1 MERDQA
7 LRAME
12 CYDTFLEHYVWLLHH
27 NLDNEKLRYPVVTKF
42 HMMWHIVHISRYIN
56 PRFCWAYEFEDA
68 MNTLVLAAKASL
80 AGSPMK
86 LIGNK
91 VLENVYAV
99 FGLEMKSAA
108 V

>member
-1 MERDQA
+1 
-7 LRAME
+7 ME

-27 NLDNEKLRYPVVTKF
+27 NLDNEKLRYPVVVKF